1 MKNRKQRVEKRERS
15 YDEEGR
21 MLIEMNVADDS
32 TFLSSYSRK
41 ESPVINSEVA
51 EFIQHATQSTR
62 LTEKYTLRVQSSCID
77 EQEKPVYTQAIKE
90 YYTEKY
96 LATNEQIK
104 RNRVIALLLGAI
116 GIAILLLA
124 IFLEY
129 RNSVVWMRIVDIA
142 AWVFL
147 WEAVDIW
154 GLRCKE
160 LRFEK
165 ARCLAYIDMK
175 IEFVEER

>member
-1 MKNRKQRVEKRERS
+1 MLKGFQRIEKRGRT

-21 MLIEMNVADDS
+21 MLIEMNILNDS
-32 TFLSSYSRK
+32 NFLSDYSVK
-41 ESPVINSEVA
+41 DTPIINSEVA
-51 EFIQHATQSTR
+51 EFIQHATQSTKP
-62 LTEKYTLRVQSSCID
+62 TEKYTLRVQSSCID
-77 EQEKPVYTQAIKE
+77 ERERTVYRQAIKE

-96 LATNEQIK
+96 LATNEEIK
-104 RNRVIALLLGAI
+104 RKRVIAFFLAI
-116 GIAILLLA
+116 IGVVILLLA

-129 RNSVVWMRIVDIA
+129 RNSVVWMRIVDIT

-154 GLRCKE
+154 GLQCRE
-160 LRFEK
+160 LRLEK

-175 IEFVEER
+175 IEFIEEH